1 MVRGW
6 EIVSANFIQSR
17 YIQSYWKVNTEGCEN
32 VEWHPDSKVWRIAQS
47 IRVTDNALWAEDYV
61 ADLDGSLS
69 FYFLYFTNLYR
80 NRSILTMPKRD
91 LNVADNNLELDYVI
105 RSMVTFVNVDSALDQ
120 LVALCESWGPFST
133 LLMVGQDWD
142 GKVIWHQSV
151 TLLAE
156 EVIPCLN

>member
-1 MVRGW
+1 M
-6 EIVSANFIQSR
+6 N
-17 YIQSYWKVNTEGCEN
+17 
-32 VEWHPDSKVWRIAQS
+32 
-47 IRVTDNALWAEDYV
+47 DNAHRAEDYV

-91 LNVADNNLELDYVI
+91 LNVADNNLKLDYVI

-133 LLMVGQDWD
+133 LLMVGHDWGD
-142 GKVIWHQSV
+142 KAIWHQSM

-156 EVIPCLN
+156 EVMPCLN